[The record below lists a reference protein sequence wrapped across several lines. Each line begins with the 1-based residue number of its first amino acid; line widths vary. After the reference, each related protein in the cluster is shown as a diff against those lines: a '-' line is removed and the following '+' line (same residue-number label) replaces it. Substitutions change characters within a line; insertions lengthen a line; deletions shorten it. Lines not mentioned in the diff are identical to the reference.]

1 MECSLHETIILK
13 VCMFLQQF
21 FSLMRKFLVE
31 TNRGFKIRL
40 RRAFRHYN
48 LLAISNA
55 KWFFLGTETD
65 NVFLKVEERAK
76 KKQTQILVEKICQT
90 KTVRQVLRRAN
101 LYSQTTCLACRRA
114 LVMYKFQSEI

>member
-1 MECSLHETIILK
+1 MERSLHETIILK

-21 FSLMRKFLVE
+21 FSLMWKFLVE

-40 RRAFRHYN
+40 RHAFRHYN

-65 NVFLKVEERAK
+65 NVFFQVEEREK
-76 KKQTQILVEKICQT
+76 KTNANTSWENLPNKNQPFGKYYDEPICT
-90 KTVRQVLRRAN
+90 ARQHV
-101 LYSQTTCLACRRA
+101 
-114 LVMYKFQSEI
+114 